1 MIHGRTK
8 PIGMVEMAVSEAMNA
23 TLHPDAARVLDFW
36 FVENGPKQWW
46 AGGGAFDVAVRL
58 NFTQALKSAEKCET
72 AHWRTHPRGRVAEII
87 VLDQFSRQFY
97 RRSGRAFANDALA
110 LALAQEAVSLGIEAQ
125 VSDDE
130 YKFVLMPYM
139 HSESLIIHD
148 EAMRLYSSLD
158 ADTFD
163 FEKRH
168 RDVIERFGRY
178 PKRNEALGRVSSA
191 EELAYINKND
201 SMF

>member
-1 MIHGRTK
+1 MTDTMMID
-8 PIGMVEMAVSEAMNA
+8 
-23 TLHPDAARVLDFW
+23 LHPEAKRVLDFW
-36 FVENGPKQWW
+36 FVEHGPKQWW

-58 NFTQALKSAEKCET
+58 NFADTLRAAERCET
-72 AHWRTHPRGRVAEII
+72 ADWRRHPRGRVAEIM
-87 VLDQFSRQFY
+87 VLDQFSRQLY

-110 LALAQEAVSLGIEAQ
+110 LALAQEAVAMGIKDL
-125 VSDDE
+125 VSEDE

-139 HSESLIIHD
+139 HSESLLIHD
-148 EAMRLYSSLD
+148 EAMVLYSVLD

-163 FEKRH
+163 FERRH

-178 PKRNEALGRVSSA
+178 PKRNAALARVSSA
-191 EELAYINKND
+191 AELAYINDSD